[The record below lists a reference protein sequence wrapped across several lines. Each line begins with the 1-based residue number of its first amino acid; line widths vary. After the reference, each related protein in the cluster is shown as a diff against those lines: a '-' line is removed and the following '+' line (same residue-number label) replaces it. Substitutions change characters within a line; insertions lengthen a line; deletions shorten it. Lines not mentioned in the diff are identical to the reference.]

1 MEATKNPNLI
11 VGGRLGL
18 YKYLDM
24 DKTIEMAMQ
33 IFKEKLSNSQA

>member
-1 MEATKNPNLI
+1 MEAEKNPNLI

-24 DKTIEMAMQ
+24 DKTIEMAIKIFEEQ
-33 IFKEKLSNSQA
+33 IL